1 MSKDKVF
8 QSKRDQVM
16 PFEFNEDVAM
26 VFDDMVSRSV
36 PFYNEV
42 HSILLDILDRT
53 YSGKGPIVDLGCSTA
68 TTICLMDKHLK
79 NKGFSPKF
87 IGVDNSEPMVKK
99 ALEKL
104 KNEDVTSAEIQCTN
118 ISDFQLPPSEVVIM
132 NYTLQ
137 FISKEK
143 RPQVLSSI
151 FNALQ
156 EDGIFLLAEK
166 IVSTESDINDLMIEL
181 YYDFKRRNG
190 YSELE
195 ISQKREALENVLVPL
210 TPKEQINNLK
220 SAGFEK
226 VEMLFRWYNFCCYLC
241 KK

>member
-1 MSKDKVF
+1 MSKDQFFKDKQKNVL
-8 QSKRDQVM
+8 
-16 PFEFNEDVAM
+16 PFEFNEDVVE

-42 HSILLDILDRT
+42 HSILLDIADRT
-53 YSGKGPIVDLGCSTA
+53 LKGDGAIVDLGCSTA
-68 TTICLMDKHLK
+68 TTICLLSKHLAK
-79 NKGFSPKF
+79 KGIEPNFV
-87 IGVDNSEPMVKK
+87 GVDSSEPMVKK
-99 ALEKL
+99 ANEKL
-104 KNEDVTSAEIQCTN
+104 KSEGVNKASIHC
-118 ISDFQLPPSEVVIM
+118 SDILDFDLPKSEMVIM

-137 FISKEK
+137 FIPKDK
-143 RPQVLSSI
+143 RNEVLKKINNS
-151 FNALQ
+151 LQ
-156 EDGIFLLAEK
+156 EDGVFLLAEK
-166 IVSTESDINDLMIEL
+166 IISTEPEINDLMIEL

-195 ISQKREALENVLVPL
+195 ISQKREALENVLVPI

-220 SAGFEK
+220 SAGFAK

>member
-1 MSKDKVF
+1 MSKDQFFKDK
-8 QSKRDQVM
+8 QENIL
-16 PFEFNEDVAM
+16 PFEFNEDVAL

-36 PFYNEV
+36 PFYNEI
-42 HSILLDILDRT
+42 HSIILDILDRT
-53 YSGKGPIVDLGCSTA
+53 YSGSGTIVDLGCSTA

-79 NKGFSPKF
+79 TKGKKPNFV
-87 IGVDNSEPMVKK
+87 GVDNSRPMVAK
-99 ALEKL
+99 ALDKIKESKV
-104 KNEDVTSAEIQCTN
+104 DSAHVECADIAEFKIPNSEI
-118 ISDFQLPPSEVVIM
+118 ILM

-137 FISKEK
+137 FIPKEK
-143 RPQVLSSI
+143 RHDVLSSI

-156 EDGIFLLAEK
+156 SDGYFILAEK
-166 IVSTESDINDLMIEL
+166 IVSDEDDINELMIDL

-210 TPKEQINNLK
+210 TPKEQINNLR
-220 SAGFEK
+220 SAGFQK

>member
-1 MSKDKVF
+1 MGK
-8 QSKRDQVM
+8 DQVFKKKQEQVL

-68 TTICLMDKHLK
+68 TTICLIDKHLK
-79 NKGFSPKF
+79 NKDFMPSF
-87 IGVDNSEPMVKK
+87 IGVDNSESMVKK
-99 ALEKL
+99 AQEKLEK
-104 KNEDVTSAEIQCTN
+104 EGVRSAEIKCMN
-118 ISDFQLPPSEVVIM
+118 ISDFRIPDSEVVVM

-137 FISKEK
+137 FIPKDK
-143 RPQVLSSI
+143 RPDVLSKVY
-151 FNALQ
+151 NALQ
-156 EDGIFLLAEK
+156 DGGTFLLAEK
-166 IVSTESDINDLMIEL
+166 IISTEPEINDLMIEL

>member
-1 MSKDKVF
+1 MSKDQFFKDK
-8 QSKRDQVM
+8 QENIL
-16 PFEFNEDVAM
+16 PFEFNEDVAL

-36 PFYNEV
+36 PFYNEI
-42 HSILLDILDRT
+42 HSIILDILDRT
-53 YSGKGPIVDLGCSTA
+53 YSGTGTIVDLGCSTA
-68 TTICLMDKHLK
+68 TTICLMDQHLTA
-79 NKGFSPKF
+79 KGKKPRF
-87 IGVDNSEPMVKK
+87 IGVDNSKPMVSK
-99 ALEKL
+99 ACDKIN
-104 KNEDVTSAEIQCTN
+104 KSKVSSATIECADISEFEIPN
-118 ISDFQLPPSEVVIM
+118 SEIILM

-137 FISKEK
+137 FIPKEK
-143 RPQVLSSI
+143 RPEVLSNI

-156 EDGIFLLAEK
+156 SDGYFILAEK
-166 IVSTESDINDLMIEL
+166 IVSDEEDINELMIDL

-220 SAGFEK
+220 SAGFQK

>member
-1 MSKDKVF
+1 MSKDQFFKNK
-8 QSKRDQVM
+8 QSSIL
-16 PFEFNEDVAM
+16 PFEFNEDVAV

-36 PFYNEV
+36 PFYNEI
-42 HSILLDILDRT
+42 HSIILDILDRT
-53 YSGKGPIVDLGCSTA
+53 YSGSGTIVDLGCSTA

-79 NKGFSPKF
+79 NQGKKPTFVGIDSS
-87 IGVDNSEPMVKK
+87 GPMVAK
-99 ALEKL
+99 ALTKL
-104 KNEDVTSAEIQCTN
+104 EESKVTSAKIECADITEYK
-118 ISDFQLPPSEVVIM
+118 IPKSEMILM

-137 FISKEK
+137 FIAKDK
-143 RPQVLSSI
+143 RPTVLSNI

-156 EDGIFLLAEK
+156 DNGYFLLAEK
-166 IVSTESDINDLMIEL
+166 IVSDEEDINDLMVDL

-220 SAGFEK
+220 SAGFQK